1 MTHEADRRKGEDHVA
16 DLSVVI
22 VTPDR
27 YETIRKT
34 IGYLRSQTVADRL
47 EIVVVAP
54 SRESLDLDAAHLEPF
69 ASFRVV
75 EVGRVDSLG
84 EGNAA
89 GVREATAR
97 IVALLEDHSRPERHW
112 AEAILAAHGSD
123 WAAVGPAMG
132 NPNPKSA
139 VSWADFLLAFGTWWI
154 PTPSGEIDHL
164 PTHNASYKRSVLLEY
179 GSELESLL
187 KAEIILQWDLCARG
201 HRLYLDSDAR
211 VYHVN
216 FELLRSMLPVQLHA
230 GRVFAAVRSRG
241 WGPAKR
247 ALYASG
253 SPAFPWIRL
262 RHVLRQIAR
271 RPGRSE
277 LPVTV
282 YPILLLGLA
291 TNALGEALG
300 YALGIGN
307 AGRSL
312 GRYEFHR
319 DRHRRR
325 DAPRT

>member
-1 MTHEADRRKGEDHVA
+1 MA

-27 YETIRKT
+27 FDTIRKT
-34 IGYLRSQTVADRL
+34 IGYLRSQTAADRL
-47 EIVVVAP
+47 EIVIVAP
-54 SRESLDLDAAHLEPF
+54 SKESLELDAADLERF
-69 ASFRVV
+69 AGFRIV
-75 EVGRVDSLG
+75 EVGHVESLG

-89 GVREATAR
+89 GVREASAPV
-97 IVALLEDHSRPERHW
+97 IALLEDHSRPERGW
-112 AEAILAAHGSD
+112 AEAILAAHRSD

-132 NPNPKSA
+132 NPNPNSA

-164 PTHNASYKRSVLLEY
+164 PTHNASYKQSVLLEY
-179 GSELESLL
+179 GPELETLL

-201 HRLYLDSDAR
+201 HRLYLDGSAR

-230 GRVFAAVRSRG
+230 GRVFAGVRSRR
-241 WGPAKR
+241 WRPWKR
-247 ALYASG
+247 ALYAGG
-253 SPAFPWIRL
+253 SPIIPLIRL

-271 RPGRSE
+271 RPGRST
-277 LPVTV
+277 LPMTV
-282 YPILLLGLA
+282 YPIILLGLA
-291 TNALGEALG
+291 ASALGEALG
-300 YALGIGN
+300 YALGLGN

-325 DAPRT
+325 GTPRT

>member
-1 MTHEADRRKGEDHVA
+1 MA

-27 YETIRKT
+27 YDTIRKT
-34 IGYLRSQTVADRL
+34 IGYLRRQTAVDRL
-47 EIVVVAP
+47 EIIIVAP
-54 SRESLDLDAAHLEPF
+54 SKKSLDLDTADLEPF
-69 ASFRVV
+69 AGFRVV
-75 EVGRVDSLG
+75 EAGHVESLG
-84 EGNAA
+84 EGNAV
-89 GVREATAR
+89 GVREATAPV
-97 IVALLEDHSRPERHW
+97 IALLEDHSRPERHW
-112 AEAILAAHGSD
+112 AEAILAAHRSD

-179 GSELESLL
+179 GPELETLL

-201 HRLYLDSDAR
+201 HRLYLEGGAQ

-216 FELLRSMLPVQLHA
+216 FERLRSMLPVQLHA
-230 GRVFAAVRSRG
+230 GRVFAAVRSRA
-241 WGPAKR
+241 WRSSKR
-247 ALYASG
+247 ALYAG
-253 SPAFPWIRL
+253 GWPIIPLIRV

-277 LPVTV
+277 LPAAV
-282 YPILLLGLA
+282 YPIILLGLA
-291 TNALGEALG
+291 TSALGEALG
-300 YALGIGN
+300 YALGMGN

-319 DRHRRR
+319 DRHLRRGT
-325 DAPRT
+325 PRS

>member
-1 MTHEADRRKGEDHVA
+1 MERVA

-27 YETIRKT
+27 YDTIRKT
-34 IGYLRSQTVADRL
+34 IGYLRSQTVAERI

-54 SRESLDLDAAHLEPF
+54 SGESLDLDAAHLQPF
-69 ASFRVV
+69 AGFRVV

-89 GVREATAR
+89 GVREASAP

-112 AEAILAAHGSD
+112 AEAILAAHRED

-179 GSELESLL
+179 GPELESLL

-241 WGPAKR
+241 WRPAKR
-247 ALYASG
+247 ALYAGG
-253 SPAFPWIRL
+253 SPVIPWIRL

-277 LPVTV
+277 LPVAV
-282 YPILLLGLA
+282 YPIILLGLA
-291 TNALGEALG
+291 TSALGEALG

-307 AGRSL
+307 AGRNL

-325 DAPRT
+325 STPHS

>member
-1 MTHEADRRKGEDHVA
+1 MA

-27 YETIRKT
+27 YDTIRKT

-47 EIVVVAP
+47 EIVIVAP
-54 SRESLDLDAAHLEPF
+54 SKQSLDLDAAHLAPF
-69 ASFRVV
+69 AGFCVV
-75 EVGRVDSLG
+75 EVGHVDSLG

-89 GVREATAR
+89 GVREATASV
-97 IVALLEDHSRPERHW
+97 IALLEDHSRPERHW
-112 AEAILAAHGSD
+112 AEAILAAHRSD

-179 GSELESLL
+179 GAELEDLL
-187 KAEIILQWDLCARG
+187 KAEIILQWDLGARG

-241 WGPAKR
+241 WPPSRR
-247 ALYASG
+247 ALYAGG
-253 SPAFPWIRL
+253 SPVIPFIRL

-282 YPILLLGLA
+282 YPIIFLGLA
-291 TNALGEALG
+291 ASALGEALG

-325 DAPRT
+325 GSART

>member
-1 MTHEADRRKGEDHVA
+1 MA

-27 YETIRKT
+27 YDTIRKT
-34 IGYLRSQTVADRL
+34 IGYLRSQTAADRL
-47 EIVVVAP
+47 EIVIVAP
-54 SRESLDLDAAHLEPF
+54 SEESLDLDAADLEPF
-69 ASFRVV
+69 AGFRVV
-75 EVGRVDSLG
+75 EVGHVESLG

-89 GVREATAR
+89 GVREASAPV
-97 IVALLEDHSRPERHW
+97 IALLEDHSRPERGW
-112 AEAILAAHGSD
+112 AEAILAAHRSD

-179 GSELESLL
+179 GPELETLL

-201 HRLYLDSDAR
+201 HRLYLDGGAR

-241 WGPAKR
+241 WRPSKR
-247 ALYASG
+247 ALYAAG
-253 SPAFPWIRL
+253 SPIIPLIRL
-262 RHVLRQIAR
+262 RHVLHQVVR

-277 LPVTV
+277 LPAAV
-282 YPILLLGLA
+282 YPLICLGLL
-291 TNALGEALG
+291 TSALGEALG

-312 GRYEFHR
+312 GHYEFHR
-319 DRHRRR
+319 DRHLRRR
-325 DAPRT
+325 AARS